1 MITYTFLVIIVVF
14 SLYCFNKKEAMY
26 KYMFHPYSI
35 HHHREHYRFLT
46 HAFIHGDYIHLAF
59 NCIALYGFGL
69 ELENVLLPDL
79 FGEKVLIRGEILLIP
94 NHKVG
99 ELLYLILFTGGIY
112 AASFTEYFLHKN
124 NKSYSSLGASGAISS
139 VMFCW
144 IMLSPLGTIGFFLIP
159 MKGWVAGIVLLG
171 VSYFLIRRKKTGKHN
186 DNISHES
193 HFWGALFGIVF
204 ILVAKPEVAKE
215 FIHQVFGKF

>member
-1 MITYTFLVIIVVF
+1 MITYTFLIIIVVF
-14 SLYCFNKKEAMY
+14 SLYCFNDKSAMY

-35 HHHREHYRFLT
+35 YHNKEHYRFLT

-59 NCIALYGFGL
+59 NCLALLSFGL
-69 ELENVLLPDL
+69 NIEDHYFPIL
-79 FGEKVLIRGEILLIP
+79 FGEKLG
-94 NHKVG
+94 KV
-99 ELLYLILFTGGIY
+99 LYLVLFTGGIY
-112 AASFTEYFLHKN
+112 AASFTEYFLNKN

-144 IMLSPLGTIGFFLIP
+144 IMLSPLGTIGFFFIP
-159 MKGWVAGIVLLG
+159 MKGWIAGILLLG
-171 VSYFLIRRKKTGKHN
+171 VSYFLIRRKKSGKHS

-193 HFWGALFGIVF
+193 HFWGALFGIAF